1 MDRYQVCGAKY
12 TRKLV
17 SRLMKDVPGL
27 SKIDFAP
34 PLPSTAHRGKGF
46 DLGLVAILEKPEDVA
61 VYAAH
66 PAHVK

>member
-1 MDRYQVCGAKY
+1 
-12 TRKLV
+12 
-17 SRLMKDVPGL
+17 MKDVPGL